1 MNNEAEQLKELGLQ
15 QFQNKQ
21 FKAASESFQ
30 KCVTLLENTGMTPE
44 SAEMRNNQAVA
55 LVRIKSFQE
64 ALEALQGT
72 PEAFHT
78 AGDVQKEGMAYAN
91 LGNAL
96 EGLKNNE
103 AAIEAYEKSI
113 ESFKACGEKKLLSIT
128 LKYLSDLQ
136 MRSGKQYQALASLQS
151 AYDESP
157 EANLKTN
164 FFKRGLDFL
173 IKKVTRR

>member
-15 QFQNKQ
+15 QFQKNQ
-21 FKAASESFQ
+21 FKLASESFQ
-30 KCVTLLENTGMTPE
+30 KCVSLLENEGMTPE

-55 LVRIKSFQE
+55 LVRIKSYQE

-72 PEAFHT
+72 PEAFHA
-78 AGDVQKEGMAYAN
+78 AGDLQKEGMAFAN

-96 EGLKNNE
+96 EGLKDNP

-113 ESFKACGEKKLLSIT
+113 ECFKSCGEKKLLSIT

-151 AYDESP
+151 AYEESP
-157 EANLKTN
+157 DATLKTN